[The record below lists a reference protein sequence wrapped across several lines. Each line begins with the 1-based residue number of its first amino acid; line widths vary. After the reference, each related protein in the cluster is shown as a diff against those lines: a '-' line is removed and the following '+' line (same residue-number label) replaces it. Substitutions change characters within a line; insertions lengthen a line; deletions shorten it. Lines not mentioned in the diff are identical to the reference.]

1 MNEVYD
7 NVSSLEDL
15 LAREIDARRR
25 AQCTA
30 RVQSD
35 AVQLALDLLVREP
48 DINGFFRVFVKTLV
62 DECDSYASGVWLLND
77 DKQSCELWMA
87 YLGDRFFSKASEDWQ
102 TLALPRES
110 MAAHLMAYTP
120 GWTETIDY
128 ASDDPRLP
136 DAIRA
141 FNHER
146 DVESLV
152 VAPLVLPTRSLGWV
166 VRWRRATRRRA
177 GIFGASPSS
186 KPWPPGTLALHQS
199 RLAEQTRL
207 KERRQAVEGAIG
219 SRATSTTRSPGIRR
233 HPDSRPRSAA
243 AASRRRTSRAQRE
256 PPWISRDAHDRSPAA
271 RCRRRPQPAAVEDR
285 RRACNAW

>member
-1 MNEVYD
+1 MNEAYD
-7 NVSSLEDL
+7 DVSSLEDL

-87 YLGDRFFSKASEDWQ
+87 YLDDRFFSKASEDWQ

-120 GWTETIDY
+120 GWTERSTTPATIRGCPTPF
-128 ASDDPRLP
+128 ARSTT
-136 DAIRA
+136 RA
-141 FNHER
+141 TSSRWWSHR
-146 DVESLV
+146 WCSRPV
-152 VAPLVLPTRSLGWV
+152 RSGGS
-166 VRWRRATRRRA
+166 RWRRATRRRA
-177 GIFGASPSS
+177 RASGASPSS
-186 KPWPPGTLALHQS
+186 KRSPA
-199 RLAEQTRL
+199 
-207 KERRQAVEGAIG
+207 RRRSPSIRAGSPNKRGSKSGVRRCSKSAIG
-219 SRATSTTRSPGIRR
+219 WRATSTTRSPRG
-233 HPDSRPRSAA
+233 S
-243 AASRRRTSRAQRE
+243 
-256 PPWISRDAHDRSPAA
+256 PPS
-271 RCRRRPQPAAVEDR
+271 
-285 RRACNAW
+285 